1 MAPGVYRSMT
11 GNRALSWGILAAA
24 QRTGLPV
31 VYGAYPITPAS
42 DILHELSMHKRF
54 HVRTFQA
61 EDEIAAVGAVIGAAF
76 GGGIGLCA
84 TSGPG
89 LALKSEGIAL
99 AVMAELPI
107 VIFDIQR
114 GGPSTGLPTKTEQ
127 ADLMQALYGRNSECP
142 VVVIAPATPGD
153 CFFVAYEAIRIAVKY
168 MVPVIVLSDGY
179 LANGA
184 EPWLIPDPKNL
195 PDIDGALPHR
205 PRGLPALRAGGGD
218 ARAAVGAA
226 GHARARAPDRRAREA
241 GRHGQRVVRSRQ
253 PRPHGAAP
261 RGEGPARRA
270 GDPADDHQ
278 GPGRGRPPGRGVGR
292 DLRDD
297 HRGRGGGAGGGPV
310 RRQHPPPAPESA
322 SARPRSD
329 PSPVP
334 ARARA
339 GDQQRAAR
347 PRPAGGVPGGRGRV
361 QSRAGRA
368 ARHAG
373 HRRRDQ
379 PAGRGQADEHR
390 ARTHRRR
397 RATRRRTSSPTRT
410 SAGARAAGT
419 TRSCR
424 RSRR

>member
-1 MAPGVYRSMT
+1 MAEANTRALKAGYHFGETAEIFAECYGVEPAEMAPGVYRSMT
-11 GNRALSWGILAAA
+11 GNRALAWGILAAA

-61 EDEIAAVGAVIGAAF
+61 EDEIAAVGAIIGAAF

-107 VIFDIQR
+107 VVFDIQR

-195 PDIDGALPHR
+195 PDIT
-205 PRGLPALRAGGGD
+205 
-218 ARAAVGAA
+218 
-226 GHARARAPDRRAREA
+226 
-241 GRHGQRVVRSRQ
+241 
-253 PRPHGAAP
+253 
-261 RGEGPARRA
+261 
-270 GDPADDHQ
+270 
-278 GPGRGRPPGRGVGR
+278 
-292 DLRDD
+292 
-297 HRGRGGGAGGGPV
+297 
-310 RRQHPPPAPESA
+310 SA
-322 SARPRSD
+322 SA
-329 PSPVP
+329 PS
-334 ARARA
+334 R
-339 GDQQRAAR
+339 
-347 PRPAGGVPGGRGRV
+347 RG
-361 QSRAGRA
+361 
-368 ARHAG
+368 
-373 HRRRDQ
+373 
-379 PAGRGQADEHR
+379 
-390 ARTHRRR
+390 
-397 RATRRRTSSPTRT
+397 SSPTRGRRPRWRGRG
-410 SAGARAAGT
+410 SARARRASSTGSAASRSRTSRATCPT
-419 TRSCR
+419 TRTTTT
-424 RSRR
+424 